1 MTLRINEP
9 GEWKIDLT
17 KGNDRAIGFE
27 RRPKEPKIAY
37 KEKPYSDN
45 ALKNKRNKDELE
57 RELVSTLAE
66 DEAEAFIEKHSNTPE
81 FLLDVAHRISK
92 KVYNRNNEDLFN

>member
-1 MTLRINEP
+1 M
-9 GEWKIDLT
+9 
-17 KGNDRAIGFE
+17 
-27 RRPKEPKIAY
+27 AY

-57 RELVSTLAE
+57 RELVATLAE

-92 KVYNRNNEDLFN
+92 KVYNNKHNEDLFD